1 MASEERKEIPLPK
14 DFSAWSVEKQQ
25 GFFKGFRYGRKRQ
38 EEDPDSMPAELED
51 VYPYNFL
58 SKAYEK
64 NPDLAF
70 VISPSA
76 FEDFCH
82 EELDDQ
88 ETGVLLFVYE
98 EGVSY
103 EATGIILNMT
113 RERIRQTEAKI
124 VRKVRKRFPES
135 VENSVSDPE
144 EVIPDPEPD
153 QNDLSLQDLG
163 LSTRAMTCLKKG
175 NVKTVEDLTSMT
187 DFDLYRI
194 RGCGPA
200 VMEEIKNRL
209 SEHGL
214 SLKEIHF

>member
-25 GFFKGFRYGRKRQ
+25 GFFKGYRYGRKRQ
-38 EEDPDSMPAELED
+38 EEDPDSMPAVLED

-58 SKAYEK
+58 CRAYEK
-64 NPDLAF
+64 NPDMAF
-70 VISPSA
+70 VISPA
-76 FEDFCH
+76 EFEVFCN

-88 ETGVLLFVYE
+88 ETGVLLFLYE
-98 EGVSY
+98 EGISS
-103 EATGIILNMT
+103 EATGKLLNMT
-113 RERIRQTEAKI
+113 SERVRQNEAKI
-124 VRKVRKRFPES
+124 VRKVRTRFPEP
-135 VENSVSDPE
+135 VQNAVSDPE

-153 QNDLSLQDLG
+153 QNDLTLQDLH
-163 LSTRAMTCLKKG
+163 LSTRAMTVLKKG
-175 NVKTVEDLTSMT
+175 NIKTVKDLTRMT

-214 SLKEIHF
+214 SLKDLPY